1 MRLLLDSHTVI
12 WAADDPTQL
21 SVLAQQLIQD
31 PSHDR
36 LMAAQA
42 LVEGIPLISADKSFD
57 PYGVTRLWK

>member
-36 LMAAQA
+36 L
-42 LVEGIPLISADKSFD
+42 ISAA
-57 PYGVTRLWK
+57 TIW